1 LSRSSSAPAEQPTV
15 YIVDDDDD
23 FRDSL
28 SILCESVGLRVESFA
43 SAREFLEGAS
53 PERPGCLVLDIRM
66 PGMSG
71 LELQREL
78 GERGA
83 SWPILFMTGHGDVP
97 MAVTALKAG
106 AFDFL
111 TKPFSH
117 QDLLDRIHSAMRV
130 AEEERSRDL
139 RREELTERFA
149 SLTPR
154 EREVMEHVVQ
164 GLANKVVAN
173 RLGISQRTVEIHR
186 AQVMEKMAAESLADL
201 VRMAVTLEEQV
212 EE

>member
-1 LSRSSSAPAEQPTV
+1 MSRSSAAAEPPTV
-15 YIVDDDDD
+15 FVVDDDDD
-23 FRDSL
+23 FRDSV
-28 SILCESVGLRVESFA
+28 SMLCESVGLRVESFSSA
-43 SAREFLEGAS
+43 SEFLDGAS
-53 PERPGCLVLDIRM
+53 PDRRGCLVLDIRM

-78 GERGA
+78 VERGA

-117 QDLLDRIHSAMRV
+117 QDLLDRIHSALRF
-130 AEEERSRDL
+130 AEEERSREV
-139 RREELTERFA
+139 RREELVERFA
-149 SLTPR
+149 TLTPR
-154 EREVMEHVVQ
+154 EREVMELVVQ

-201 VRMAVTLEEQV
+201 VRMAVILEEQV
-212 EE
+212 QE